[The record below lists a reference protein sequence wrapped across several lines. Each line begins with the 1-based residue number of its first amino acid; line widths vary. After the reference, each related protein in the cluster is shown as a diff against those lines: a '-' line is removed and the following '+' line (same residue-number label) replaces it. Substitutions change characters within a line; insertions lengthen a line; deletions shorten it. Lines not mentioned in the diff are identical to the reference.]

1 MEEVA
6 YDDGNPIFLPN
17 MTASDLEL
25 VFGWLSH
32 KWQYND
38 ESLGKQDLISLL
50 RAGRFFMMPSLMRWV
65 LKAFNNL
72 TEPLSSIEKIA
83 LSQEL
88 PIVHTA
94 WIRPSIG
101 ALITM
106 RLDTFRFFAR
116 DIAARL
122 DSSIITTI
130 SVARQTLS
138 DERIALA
145 FSYRM
150 DPTVGPGIGCSI
162 VNHIDICCP
171 GWSVIW
177 WSVIAQIILNPSPT
191 PGGGDDNG
199 IEDLRKL
206 PDILRRTDW
215 KDIPDTCVEEF
226 IQYLEGKGIFNVEE
240 EIIDAATEA
249 VIEYLKGVH
258 MNWKEFDFS
267 KEDQTDAAL
276 LNRS

>member
-1 MEEVA
+1 
-6 YDDGNPIFLPN
+6 
-17 MTASDLEL
+17 
-25 VFGWLSH
+25 
-32 KWQYND
+32 
-38 ESLGKQDLISLL
+38 
-50 RAGRFFMMPSLMRWV
+50 
-65 LKAFNNL
+65 
-72 TEPLSSIEKIA
+72 
-83 LSQEL
+83 
-88 PIVHTA
+88 
-94 WIRPSIG
+94 
-101 ALITM
+101 M

-122 DSSIITTI
+122 NSSIITTI

-150 DPTVGPGIGCSI
+150 DPTVGP
-162 VNHIDICCP
+162 
-171 GWSVIW
+171 VIW